1 MELSGNTLSIVVVL
15 IVAGFLIGNFM
26 GAKPKAREVRT
37 ADLRLLARKIR
48 LYPKLVQSPDW
59 LPQTAKMIPQY
70 TLVVDEFSLPMA
82 CYVAKD
88 GVWQPISDDLPKKA
102 QALSGLAIDLPPDI
116 QKLLLGL
123 QIKANS
129 VIVYWQDDQYQQRKD
144 AQKLNETQA
153 MQDLTALKT
162 AMTHWGNLAQ
172 SH

>member
-59 LPQTAKMIPQY
+59 LPQTAKMTPQY

-88 GVWQPISDDLPKKA
+88 GVWQAVGDLPKKA
-102 QALSGLAIDLPPDI
+102 QVLAGQPLELPAMVGE
-116 QKLLLGL
+116 LVLGL

-129 VIVYWQDDQYQQRKD
+129 VMIFWKDDQYQQRKD
-144 AQKLNETQA
+144 AQKLDEQQALQDLNALKSA
-153 MQDLTALKT
+153 MQQ
-162 AMTHWGNLAQ
+162 WGEMVQ